1 VLETLQGLF
10 GLALI
15 VGLVWWYARER
26 RTKDR
31 PPAPPPEPVDAT
43 PVVEDGEPTSRGSS
57 PNWGAPIVYVLLLYA
72 AVRSQGS
79 WWSMLWLTIYFAI
92 FGVAWYSTFS
102 EKELVDEQARRP
114 GTTRREHY
122 FKLGVPYLL
131 FPMLGWLGVC
141 VFGWKL
147 AVFIPTIPWVLLMAA
162 GLVLWGREALAT
174 RKPSARSNRPQ

>member
-10 GLALI
+10 GFALI
-15 VGLVWWYARER
+15 IGLFVWYVRER
-26 RTKDR
+26 RAKNR
-31 PPAPPPEPVDAT
+31 PPALAPERVDVTPVAAEAEPV
-43 PVVEDGEPTSRGSS
+43 VRVSS

-72 AVRSQGS
+72 ALKAQGT

-102 EKELVDEQARRP
+102 EKELEDEQARRP

-122 FKLGVPYLL
+122 LKLGVPYLL
-131 FPMLGWLGVC
+131 FPMLGWLGVF

-147 AVFIPTIPWVLLMAA
+147 AVFIPAIPWLALLAA
-162 GLVLWGREALAT
+162 AAFLTVRGAVSKKNE
-174 RKPSARSNRPQ
+174 SARGDRPQ